1 MKNDNENRLNFQ
13 SQFSRGAVESGASH
27 YSLPYTSSSP
37 VVDPLTPVAYSSGAE
52 RLAYYG
58 AAAAYD
64 GEQDKD
70 DYVYDEREQGFP
82 ARTAVEFIPDR
93 PALYVTGKEGGLGT
107 VRLE

>member
-1 MKNDNENRLNFQ
+1 M
-13 SQFSRGAVESGASH
+13 
-27 YSLPYTSSSP
+27 
-37 VVDPLTPVAYSSGAE
+37 DPLTPVAYSSGAE

-82 ARTAVEFIPDR
+82 ARAAVEFIPDR